1 MYNAVVHISLSK
13 NVLHITTCSNFV
25 PKCLDSGVCRTTFKA
40 AKTWVSGY
48 WPYQYGV
55 PMKDIRRARVAVIWA
70 EIPKSAT
77 QQWKQKNIIITIMP
91 NSNLIKY
98 TLVIH
103 TYIHLHFLMSLD
115 LMCNINKT
123 RFCASWV
130 TWITFCNNF
139 KIKALDLN

>member
-25 PKCLDSGVCRTTFKA
+25 PKCLDSGVYRTTFKS
-40 AKTWVSGY
+40 AKTRVSGY

-98 TLVIH
+98 TL
-103 TYIHLHFLMSLD
+103 
-115 LMCNINKT
+115 
-123 RFCASWV
+123 
-130 TWITFCNNF
+130 
-139 KIKALDLN
+139 ALDNIFIFLCRWFWCAKLTRHVSVHLEWLEWLFVTVLKSRPWI